1 MYAGY
6 RKGKS
11 SYYKSLVN
19 GQMKRL
25 SKLPL
30 VKPRTQRHQVTI
42 IRTELEK
49 AEHMYKGSN
58 YRSIRMESDREEL
71 HG

>member
-1 MYAGY
+1 MPAGY

-11 SYYKSLVN
+11 NYYKALIN

-30 VKPRTQRHQVTI
+30 VKPRTPKHQVI
-42 IRTELEK
+42 KIRRELKK
-49 AEHMYKGSN
+49 AECGYKGSN
-58 YRSIRMESDREEL
+58 YRST
-71 HG
+71 

>member
-1 MYAGY
+1 MHAGY

-11 SYYKSLVN
+11 NYYKALIN
-19 GQMKRL
+19 GKMKRL

-30 VKPRTQRHQVTI
+30 VKPTTLRHQVI
-42 IRTELEK
+42 KIRRELEK
-49 AEHMYKGSN
+49 VEHGYKGRS
-58 YRSIRMESDREEL
+58 YRSIRMQSDREEL

>member
-1 MYAGY
+1 MHAGY

-11 SYYKSLVN
+11 NYYKALIN

-30 VKPRTQRHQVTI
+30 VKPDSETSSDKNQKRVR
-42 IRTELEK
+42 
-49 AEHMYKGSN
+49 KG
-58 YRSIRMESDREEL
+58 
-71 HG
+71 